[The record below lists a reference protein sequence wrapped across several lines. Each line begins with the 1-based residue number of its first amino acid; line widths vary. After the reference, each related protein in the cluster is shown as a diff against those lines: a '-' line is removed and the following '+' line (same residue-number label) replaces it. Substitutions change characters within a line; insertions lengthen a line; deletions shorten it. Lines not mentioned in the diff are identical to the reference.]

1 MMDEQTLCYQSI
13 VHTADAIRN
22 QTLSPVELMEAVLGR
37 IAALQPT
44 LNPYITILEDDARA
58 AAIAAEQAIMRGEV
72 LGPLHGIPFAVK
84 DLTLTQGVRT
94 TMGSPIAA
102 HVVPSEDAIPV
113 ARLKQAG
120 AILIG
125 KTTTPEYGHKP
136 FTDGPLFGRTLNPWG
151 ADVTCGGSSGGSAV
165 AVATGMSPFALGT
178 DGGGSIRIP
187 AACCGVVG
195 LKATLGAIPH
205 VHAPDLFGNNSFIGP
220 MTRSVD
226 EARLLY
232 TILAGPS
239 RRDPYGQAP
248 LPTPAPLPQDSLSG
262 LTLGWMPTV
271 GNPVSDPE
279 VIGSA
284 EKAVDLLQTMG
295 ATVETVHVDFAGLEE
310 SFLVMLQSAL
320 YSRLAPHLATFG
332 DRIDPSLRITI
343 EAGAQWSAS
352 DLQLAQ
358 AQRSDMFRQLQT
370 RFETLDLLISPT
382 LSAPPLPVDQD
393 PHGDVTI
400 ANQSAGRLRGA
411 WYPYTYPFNLTGHP
425 ALSLPCGATAS
436 GLPIGLQIV
445 GPWHHDTR
453 VLELAAR
460 LEAVLPWQQ
469 RRPPV

>member
-1 MMDEQTLCYQSI
+1 MNDQTLCYQSI
-13 VHTADAIRN
+13 VDTAEAIRKKA
-22 QTLSPVELMEAVLGR
+22 LSPVELMDAVLRR
-37 IAALQPT
+37 IADLQST
-44 LNPYITILEDDARA
+44 LNAYITLLETQARA
-58 AAIAAEQAIMRGEV
+58 AAVSAEQAVMRGET

-102 HVVPSEDAIPV
+102 QMVPTEDAIPV
-113 ARLKQAG
+113 ARLKRAG
-120 AILIG
+120 AILLG

-136 FTDGPLFGRTLNPWG
+136 FTDGPLFGRTLNPWR

-187 AACCGVVG
+187 AACCGIVG
-195 LKATLGAIPH
+195 HKATLGAIPH

-220 MTRSVD
+220 MTRSVE

-232 TILAGPS
+232 DVLAGPS
-239 RRDPYGQAP
+239 LRDPYGQTP
-248 LPTPAPLPQDSLSG
+248 LPTPEPFPKDSLSG
-262 LTLGWMPTV
+262 MTFGWMPMV
-271 GNPVSDPE
+271 GNPVVDPE
-279 VIGSA
+279 VIAAA
-284 EKAVDLLQTMG
+284 EHAVELLQTMG
-295 ATVETVHVDFAGLEE
+295 ASVETIHFDFAALED
-310 SFLVMLQSAL
+310 SFLVILQSAL
-320 YSRLAPHLATFG
+320 HARLAPHLETFG

-352 DLQLAQ
+352 DLQQAQ
-358 AQRSDMFRQLQT
+358 AQRSETFRQLQKG
-370 RFETLDLLISPT
+370 FETFDLLISPT
-382 LSAPPLPVDQD
+382 LSAPPLPVDQN
-393 PHGDVTI
+393 PHGEVTI

-445 GPWHHDTR
+445 GPWHSDTH
-453 VLELAAR
+453 VLDLASR
-460 LEAVLPWQQ
+460 LEALLPWQQ
-469 RRPPV
+469 QHPPV